1 MSLALAHSS
10 VAQANRYWS
19 LGEKY
24 TGHNGHFLTYLNEL
38 IKEVE
43 FQMNNKKEN
52 SRSYEIRKRTFTYL
66 SLIQKNKLSSAAKI
80 RDNEEMKLVRAQIK
94 QIPLPGNT
102 GEQTTI
108 NVLEGEQLVPRQVIP
123 FNFQT
128 NFSQGLENTHEHE
141 VSHYLKLVID
151 AGCAGQAAEVIQS
164 MGTYNDRTGFA
175 TIERLADVFGRE
187 AGHLTLLPTTFEW
200 GTKNLCL
207 DWSNF
212 KLLIQT
218 HDYLSLHPG
227 CEKLV
232 VESAKVGFESYN
244 DSHRVLDYVRTQLGD
259 NPSWQNFIEKVDK
272 FLGDTFRDQF
282 ERALTSNQIGT
293 GALNTFT
300 VTQKTEDI
308 DQINKV
314 GYGFDFLPKKSKG
327 TPNNNPKGKG
337 KGKKNVNDQGKSS
350 KQQPKAK
357 QEAVE
362 KKTKACA
369 WCQSREH
376 ATFQCKTYG
385 DGKWDKKSCNRCKGT
400 GHPQEACANPPKA
413 KKSK

>member
-1 MSLALAHSS
+1 
-10 VAQANRYWS
+10 
-19 LGEKY
+19 
-24 TGHNGHFLTYLNEL
+24 
-38 IKEVE
+38 
-43 FQMNNKKEN
+43 
-52 SRSYEIRKRTFTYL
+52 
-66 SLIQKNKLSSAAKI
+66 
-80 RDNEEMKLVRAQIK
+80 MKLVRAQIQ

-259 NPSWQNFIEKVDK
+259 NPKWQDFIEKVDK

-293 GALNTFT
+293 GALNTFS
-300 VTQKTEDI
+300 VTQKTEDTE
-308 DQINKV
+308 QINKV
-314 GYGFDFLPKKSKG
+314 GYGFDFMPKAKI
-327 TPNNNPKGKG
+327 TPINNPKGKG
-337 KGKKNVNDQGKSS
+337 KGRKNVNDSGKNS
-350 KQQPKAK
+350 KQQPKPK
-357 QEAVE
+357 REAVE
-362 KKTKACA
+362 KKSKVCA

-385 DGKWDKKSCNRCKGT
+385 DGKWEKKSCNRYRGT